1 VKITTAQ
8 LTVTAEDLTGL
19 TCSSCQDPATHT
31 VELVMGND
39 VESAAVVRR
48 YVCQVDAVIALGNL
62 ATELSPNL
70 WAHYGDTIAAMSLR
84 AAETVE
90 SRRAGHGSAL

>member
-1 VKITTAQ
+1 MKITTAQ

-19 TCSSCQDPATHT
+19 TCSSCADPATHT

-39 VESAAVVRR
+39 RESAPIVRR
-48 YVCQVDAVIALGNL
+48 YVCQVDAVLALGNL
-62 ATELSPNL
+62 AAETSPNL
-70 WAHYGDTIAAMSLR
+70 WPHYGDVVANMRLR